1 MTPHDAWRNV
11 AVFLAVAT
19 VVASLGLLLAG
30 AWSWWPLPA
39 SMAVLCWGAAAAAS
53 LYEHDLRWYEDERR

>member
-11 AVFLAVAT
+11 AVFLATAT
-19 VVASLGLLLAG
+19 AVASLGLLLTG

-39 SMAVLCWGAAAAAS
+39 SVAVLTWGAAATAS

>member
-1 MTPHDAWRNV
+1 MSPHDAWRAT

-19 VVASLGLLLAG
+19 AVASLGLLLVG
-30 AWSWWPLPA
+30 AWSWWPLPV

-53 LYEHDLRWYEDERR
+53 LYEHDLRWCEDERR